1 MKRMMLVSSL
11 ADAAVVLGL
20 SMNRPAAA
28 ELSTLEPDVASSDI
42 SQATPSSLVP
52 DLEDDD
58 SNLDSKRGR
67 IGGAGHG
74 MRPAMRPAARPA
86 ARLAG
91 RVGRPAGHIA
101 RPVAHH
107 RPRPAHPGARI
118 AHHPGH
124 HGHHPGHHP
133 HHPGHH
139 IHHPGHHGRL
149 PLGVVGWVEPAAIG
163 GVSLIE
169 TEYIE
174 STTVTE
180 PTIQVVE
187 TEETEVETEEVE
199 EETEE

>member
-11 ADAAVVLGL
+11 AVAALVLGL

-28 ELSTLEPDVASSDI
+28 EQSTVEPDAVSSDI
-42 SQATPSSLVP
+42 SHATPSSLVP

-91 RVGRPAGHIA
+91 RVGRPAGHIV
-101 RPVAHH
+101 RPAVHH
-107 RPRPAHPGARI
+107 GPRPGHARI